1 MADTNFAQG
10 PGVLGQLVNEILRL
24 GLCEIFVERNYQE
37 MADTK
42 SANQRDLMRLGSNEM
57 RRILWPQNFGRMWIE
72 GDNNRRSIFRMGMRR
87 RRADDGLVTE
97 VYAVARADREEK
109 RTVEMRETG
118 RGTEDIQQRTDEA

>member
-42 SANQRDLMRLGSNEM
+42 SANERDLMRRGSHEM
-57 RRILWPQNFGRMWIE
+57 MRILWPQNFGRMWIE
-72 GDNNRRSIFRMGMRR
+72 GDNNLRYIFRMGMPRR
-87 RRADDGLVTE
+87 RGDDGLVTV
-97 VYAVARADREEK
+97 VYAVERAERE
-109 RTVEMRETG
+109 G
-118 RGTEDIQQRTDEA
+118 